1 MIHGTAGTVSRFLMG
16 KGVKKMGQYYY
27 VPGPG
32 EQTNGFQ
39 PTMPDRMGQ
48 PRPNQNPGPIM
59 PPMPSIQPMQPMPVL
74 QQPQPVTN
82 GIIWVQG
89 EAGAKAYLTVPGAS
103 VLLMDSE
110 NNTFY
115 IKSSDQSGMPL
126 LLRIFDYTERT
137 AVGGNAVQKS
147 EQQQAEQTDFSNFHY
162 LFSADCK
169 LKTAFSAGL

>member
-1 MIHGTAGTVSRFLMG
+1 
-16 KGVKKMGQYYY
+16 MGQYYY

-39 PTMPDRMGQ
+39 PTMPDRIAQ
-48 PRPNQNPGPIM
+48 ARQNQNSGSIM
-59 PPMPSIQPMQPMPVL
+59 QPMPSMQPMQPMPIP
-74 QQPQPVTN
+74 QQPQPGAN

-89 EAGAKAYLTVPGAS
+89 EAGAKAYLTAPGAS

-126 LLRIFDYTERT
+126 PLRIFDYTERT
-137 AVGGNAVQKS
+137 AVSGNAVQKA
-147 EQQQAEQTDFSNFHY
+147 EHQQAEQMDFSNFITREE
-162 LFSADCK
+162 LENILAERFKRPAKAVKPKEEPDN
-169 LKTAFSAGL
+169 G